1 MVINPQP
8 GTHTRVKTRAAT
20 RSDWNTGG
28 PPTSLGTARGTK
40 VRCRECSKG
49 KKKKKNDHASSNS
62 FEELHNTFHDAVCVG
77 CGRFLLYSRRVG
89 CYGCGPL
96 IRTERPLPDAHLHTP
111 FPGLRRPDSSDLDC
125 LLLRISVRREKYN
138 PPGEEGGHVMWFSW
152 NTRSHM
158 LPESSVQNGPHCIHA
173 KVTSQLSNS

>member
-1 MVINPQP
+1 MPGTLSSSPLQAGPVPYQASLVSCHLVSLTRPPCPTLSSRSSPHDLSAGFLLP
-8 GTHTRVKTRAAT
+8 GTHFLIDLSEPSASGNSSSQALLAA
-20 RSDWNTGG
+20 
-28 PPTSLGTARGTK
+28 AF
-40 VRCRECSKG
+40 
-49 KKKKKNDHASSNS
+49 SSS
-62 FEELHNTFHDAVCVG
+62 PALA
-77 CGRFLLYSRRVG
+77 LLPG
-89 CYGCGPL
+89 
-96 IRTERPLPDAHLHTP
+96 LHTP

-152 NTRSHM
+152 KTRSHM